1 MGKKILVSL
10 ADEETKTLEMTD
22 EENKEADDFLKQWN
36 DAAPERAM
44 AALRQERNAKL
55 AASDWTQ
62 GRDVTLSNDDAWKSY
77 RTALRNLPA
86 NTSDP
91 ANPTWPEEPSQ

>member
-1 MGKKILVSL
+1 MARFHQINGELVQFS
-10 ADEETKTLEMTD
+10 AEEEIQRD
-22 EENKEADDFLKQWN
+22 AEIAAWVAGEND
-36 DAAPERAM
+36 RAM

-62 GRDVTLSNDDAWKSY
+62 CRDITLSNDDAWKSY
-77 RTALRNLPA
+77 RTALRDLPA

>member
-1 MGKKILVSL
+1 MARKRTIAGPDGIQVVDLTPEEEAAEDAAQKIF
-10 ADEETKTLEMTD
+10 D
-22 EENKEADDFLKQWN
+22 

-77 RTALRNLPA
+77 RTALRDLPA

>member
-1 MGKKILVSL
+1 MSNL
-10 ADEETKTLEMTD
+10 TKSVDGVAVELTD
-22 EENKEADDFLKQWN
+22 EEQAEYEAGIQAWN
-36 DAAPERAM
+36 DGAADRAM
-44 AALRQERNAKL
+44 AALRQERNVKL

-62 GRDVTLSNDDAWKSY
+62 GRDITLSNDDAWKSY

>member
-1 MGKKILVSL
+1 MARFHQINGELVQFT
-10 ADEETKTLEMTD
+10 AEEEIQRD
-22 EENKEADDFLKQWN
+22 AEIAAWVAGEND
-36 DAAPERAM
+36 RAM
-44 AALRQERNAKL
+44 AELRQERNAKL

-62 GRDVTLSNDDAWKSY
+62 CRDITLSNDDAWKSY